1 MGKRRQPGTRP
12 PLELLL
18 FHGTRA
24 EYIDAICQQGF
35 DWRLSGTS
43 TGTLYGKGSYFARDA
58 RYSKDYGDGSRMF
71 VVKVLVGDWT
81 KGNPS
86 MVRPPPRDPTDPK
99 ILYDSTVDNVINPA
113 IYVVYDKQ
121 QCYPE
126 YLIEY

>member
-1 MGKRRQPGTRP
+1 MEKRRQPGDSPR
-12 PLELLL
+12 ELSL

-24 EYIDAICQQGF
+24 QYIDAICQQGF
-35 DWRLSGTS
+35 DWRLSGTT
-43 TGTLYGKGSYFARDA
+43 TGTMYGKGSYFARDA

-81 KGNPS
+81 RGDSS
-86 MVRPPPRDPTDPK
+86 MVRPPPRDPNNPK
-99 ILYDSTVDNVINPA
+99 VLYDSTVDNIANPG